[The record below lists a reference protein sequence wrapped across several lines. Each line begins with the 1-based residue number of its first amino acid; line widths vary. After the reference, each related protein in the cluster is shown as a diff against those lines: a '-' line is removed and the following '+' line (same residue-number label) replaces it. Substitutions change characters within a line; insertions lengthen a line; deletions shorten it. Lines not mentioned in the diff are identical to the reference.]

1 MGASSQNIEQ
11 QLSHQLHLVSEIAE
25 SLTLRLLTLE
35 ERINLLSSRQDSVEP
50 ELPDDSESLELLSDS
65 NDRLVQLRGLL
76 NEGLLN
82 DTPVLE
88 VVTNDS
94 GNEGLFVDEFANLD
108 NQQTIYVNDSQ
119 ELPSDVNDQ
128 VNDEI
133 IHECDDLLSAW
144 LGGLIQT

>member
-94 GNEGLFVDEFANLD
+94 GNEGLFVDEFSNLD

-128 VNDEI
+128 VNDGI
-133 IHECDDLLSAW
+133 IRECDDLLSA
-144 LGGLIQT
+144 

>member
-128 VNDEI
+128 VNDGI
-133 IHECDDLLSAW
+133 IRECDDLLSA
-144 LGGLIQT
+144 

>member
-119 ELPSDVNDQ
+119 ELPSDVNDH

-133 IHECDDLLSAW
+133 IHECDDLLSA
-144 LGGLIQT
+144 

>member
-133 IHECDDLLSAW
+133 IHECDDLLSA
-144 LGGLIQT
+144 

>member
-1 MGASSQNIEQ
+1 MKAIGASSQNIEQ

-133 IHECDDLLSAW
+133 IHECDDLLSA
-144 LGGLIQT
+144 

>member
-94 GNEGLFVDEFANLD
+94 GNESLFVDEFANLD

-133 IHECDDLLSAW
+133 IHECDDLLSA
-144 LGGLIQT
+144 

>member
-94 GNEGLFVDEFANLD
+94 GNDGLFVDEFANLD

-133 IHECDDLLSAW
+133 IHECDDLLSA
-144 LGGLIQT
+144 

>member
-94 GNEGLFVDEFANLD
+94 GNESLFVDEFANLD
-108 NQQTIYVNDSQ
+108 NHQTIYVNDSQ

-133 IHECDDLLSAW
+133 IHECDDLLSA
-144 LGGLIQT
+144 

>member
-65 NDRLVQLRGLL
+65 NDRLLQLRGLL

-133 IHECDDLLSAW
+133 IHECDDLLSA
-144 LGGLIQT
+144 

>member
-94 GNEGLFVDEFANLD
+94 SNEGLFVDEFANLD

-133 IHECDDLLSAW
+133 IRECDDLLSA
-144 LGGLIQT
+144 

>member
-35 ERINLLSSRQDSVEP
+35 ERINLLSSRQNSVEP

-94 GNEGLFVDEFANLD
+94 GNESLFVDEFANLD

-133 IHECDDLLSAW
+133 IHECDDLLSA
-144 LGGLIQT
+144 

>member
-1 MGASSQNIEQ
+1 MKAIGASSQNIEQ

-94 GNEGLFVDEFANLD
+94 GNESLFVDEFANLD

-133 IHECDDLLSAW
+133 IHECDDLLSA
-144 LGGLIQT
+144 

>member
-50 ELPDDSESLELLSDS
+50 ELPDDSESLELLSES

-94 GNEGLFVDEFANLD
+94 GNESLFVDEFANLD

-133 IHECDDLLSAW
+133 IHECDDLLSA
-144 LGGLIQT
+144 

>member
-133 IHECDDLLSAW
+133 IRECDDLLSA
-144 LGGLIQT
+144 